1 MWCDYM
7 LIHGLWPV
15 VWLDGQGLEK
25 NIIEKLVIKIF
36 GEEACG

>member
-1 MWCDYM
+1 MWCDYI

-15 VWLDGQGLEK
+15 VWLDGQGLKK
-25 NIIEKLVIKIF
+25 NIIEKIVIKIF